1 MEFRIAD
8 TFTTSLGKLRG
19 DEQKA
24 VKTTAFDLQ
33 INPTGNGNSFH
44 RLDKARDKNFW
55 SVRVNGDIRLIVHK
69 TNNSL
74 LLCYADH
81 HDKAYDWA
89 ERRKLETHPTTGAA
103 QLIEIREKLT
113 EIEVPVYKSNETKE
127 KIQEKKLLFVN
138 ISDEEFL
145 SYGVPVEWLDDV
157 KNLDEDSLLILA
169 DKLPSEAAEAL
180 LEIATGGKPRINK
193 PLTPIQSPFDHP
205 DAQRRFRTMSNIEE
219 LKAALEFPWDKWTVF
234 LHPEQRQWVE
244 RNYSGPARISGSAG
258 TGKTIVALHRA
269 VYLARNNPN
278 SRVLLTTYSD
288 ILSISLHDKLLKL
301 VTSEPK
307 LAERIDVYS
316 INSIGLRL
324 AKMHGINSQI
334 VSSQDITKFIRQSSD
349 QVSNHKFTQNFLLA
363 EWDQIVD
370 TWQIETWDE
379 YKNVARLGRKT
390 RLPEVQ
396 REILWNIFEKVI
408 NKLQEEKLTTYS
420 GLFNNLTKKLKAL
433 NKLPFDFAVIDESQ
447 DFNPSHLK
455 FFHSLVSKNTN
466 SLFFAGDLGQRIFQQ
481 PFSWLSLG
489 IDIRG
494 RSRTLRVNYRT
505 SHQIRQ
511 QADRLLGPLTL
522 DIDGN
527 EEDRTDTVSIFNGPP
542 PDILKT
548 KDQNEEIRLIGDWIK
563 NHNVSNG
570 VLPHEF
576 GVFVRSKLQLERAEK
591 AVIHSGL
598 KYKILDDQVNT
609 SSDFVSISTM
619 HLAKGLEFK
628 AVAVLACDDEVLPLQ
643 ERIELITDDSD
654 LQEVYDTERHLL
666 YVACTRARDYLIISG
681 VEPISEFL
689 DDLKIFN

>member
-1 MEFRIAD
+1 M
-8 TFTTSLGKLRG
+8 
-19 DEQKA
+19 
-24 VKTTAFDLQ
+24 
-33 INPTGNGNSFH
+33 
-44 RLDKARDKNFW
+44 
-55 SVRVNGDIRLIVHK
+55 
-69 TNNSL
+69 
-74 LLCYADH
+74 
-81 HDKAYDWA
+81 
-89 ERRKLETHPTTGAA
+89 
-103 QLIEIREKLT
+103 
-113 EIEVPVYKSNETKE
+113 
-127 KIQEKKLLFVN
+127 
-138 ISDEEFL
+138 
-145 SYGVPVEWLDDV
+145 PVEWLDDV

-288 ILSISLHDKLLKL
+288 ILSISLQDKLLKL

-408 NKLQEEKLTTYS
+408 NTLQEEKLTTYS
-420 GLFNNLTKKLKAL
+420 GLFNNLTKKLKAS

-542 PDILKT
+542 PDILKN
-548 KDQNEEIRLIGDWIK
+548 KG
-563 NHNVSNG
+563 
-570 VLPHEF
+570 
-576 GVFVRSKLQLERAEK
+576 SKRRN
-591 AVIHSGL
+591 
-598 KYKILDDQVNT
+598 KINW
-609 SSDFVSISTM
+609 
-619 HLAKGLEFK
+619 
-628 AVAVLACDDEVLPLQ
+628 
-643 ERIELITDDSD
+643 
-654 LQEVYDTERHLL
+654 
-666 YVACTRARDYLIISG
+666 
-681 VEPISEFL
+681 
-689 DDLKIFN
+689 